1 MPAKKT
7 ILTDEERARR
17 IREAAE
23 RLGTDESPEAFE
35 RAFGTIVIAH
45 AAKED
50 TKKKGS

>member
-7 ILTDEERARR
+7 TMTDEERAKR

-23 RLGTDESPEAFE
+23 QLETDEAPEAFE